1 MEPASSFAAEM
12 ALRSELDVVRLQRL
26 KQAGQVNRLEVRQG
40 TLPWPYWLLIGRSGC
55 RIGVSRLFTR
65 PVHCSPAAPF
75 SPPAQLSNAA
85 DTAQLHGLMD
95 EIAELQQ
102 QLDTVAAQS
111 TWTTMQG

>member
-12 ALRSELDVVRLQRL
+12 ALRTELDVVRLQRL

-40 TLPWPYWLLIGRSGC
+40 TL
-55 RIGVSRLFTR
+55 LFR
-65 PVHCSPAAPF
+65 PVPLPHFWLEVWSHVSLLVPCTAP
-75 SPPAQLSNAA
+75 PGGPVPTPAQLSNAA

-102 QLDTVAAQS
+102 QLDTVATKS